1 MAKRWYDRSL
11 STNPGAV
18 LPVTLSLAK
27 LNARYIW
34 NYLTGGETGESAGS
48 FWSIGGKTAP
58 EPKVKPVDSDPLES
72 TDANIQDSPKTDASG
87 SGAAGGAGDR
97 SNWDI
102 DNIGESGIE
111 KWKSQKQVGPG
122 EDGEPEQDDEFYHQR
137 QARAH
142 GENEHEEPLLEED
155 DLLEGLVIIGLC
167 MVVGYLM
174 YVRQFR
180 FGPNAA
186 GGGGNNNNN
195 NDYQPGPNDNNNQG
209 PVVEGLPGDPN
220 APGRFAYYAAGG

>member
-1 MAKRWYDRSL
+1 LAKRWYDRSL

-34 NYLTGGETGESAGS
+34 SYMTGGETGESTGS
-48 FWSIGGKTAP
+48 FWSISGKTNPEPDAPAAGANPSDSTATGGSDEAAP
-58 EPKVKPVDSDPLES
+58 E
-72 TDANIQDSPKTDASG
+72 
-87 SGAAGGAGDR
+87 AGDDTAGTKNR
-97 SNWDI
+97 NSWDI
-102 DNIGESGIE
+102 DAISKSGLE
-111 KWKSQKQVGPG
+111 KWESQKQVGPG
-122 EDGEPEQDDEFYHQR
+122 DDGEADQEEDIYQKRSPHPQGEDEEQQF
-137 QARAH
+137 
-142 GENEHEEPLLEED
+142 LEED

-186 GGGGNNNNN
+186 GGNNNNN
-195 NDYQPGPNDNNNQG
+195 NNQPRPNNNNNQG
-209 PVVEGLPGDPN
+209 PDVEGLPGDPN